1 MHSLLNDTPSPSAT
15 EPTAA
20 ESPLARGIRRG
31 LTETAPTP
39 PPVQD
44 ENPFARYHDDP
55 VAFAEEVL
63 GLQVWS
69 RMRDILLA
77 VRDRKRVAVRSG
89 HKVSKSTTAAVIAL
103 WRCLCREGSRTVL
116 SAPTS
121 RQVRIIIWKELAKL
135 HRAANLP
142 GQLFLDPGTGF
153 RYRESEVFGFSTD
166 EPEKMAGVSGADLL
180 FILDEASGV
189 DEPLFA
195 AIEGNMAGGA
205 GLLMI
210 SNPTQTSGTFYE
222 AFTTKRHLWHTI
234 HISSE
239 ETPNAISG
247 EVLIPGLATRDW
259 VMEKRLDWGEDS
271 PLYQVRVLG
280 NFPGQAENTVI
291 GLSLV
296 EAARARHDT
305 QEGAPIGA
313 FTLGVDVARYG
324 DDSTVLQPLFGQRVI
339 PPTVH
344 RKQDNVEVAGH
355 VMDLV
360 ERLRARHDYPVTAGS
375 VQVKIDD
382 LGNGGGVT
390 DHLQHSERAAA
401 LGIVTLPVTVSER
414 ATADGYS
421 KLRDQLWFG
430 LRDWLRD
437 GGALP
442 PNSHLEGELV
452 APRFSFDTQ
461 GRSKVESKD
470 EIKKR
475 MGRSPDRADALA
487 LAIYTPPVRNRQAVP
502 VRSPSAAINTGVIGG
517 QKKSLFRR

>member
-1 MHSLLNDTPSPSAT
+1 MNDTPSLSAT
-15 EPTAA
+15 EPAA
-20 ESPLARGIRRG
+20 AAVSPLARGIRQG
-31 LTETAPTP
+31 LAETAPAP
-39 PPVQD
+39 PPSLDV
-44 ENPFARYHDDP
+44 NPFASYRDDP
-55 VAFAEEVL
+55 VGFAEEVL
-63 GLQVWS
+63 GLKVWS
-69 RMRDILLA
+69 RMREILLA

-121 RQVRIIIWKELAKL
+121 RQVRIIIWKELTNL
-135 HRAANLP
+135 HGNSRLP
-142 GQLFLDPGTGF
+142 GQLFVDPGTGY
-153 RYRESEVFGFSTD
+153 RYRKSEVFGFSTD
-166 EPEKMAGVSGADLL
+166 EPEKIAGISGADLL

-234 HISSE
+234 HISSA
-239 ETPNAISG
+239 ETPNAVSG

-259 VMEKRLDWGEDS
+259 VMEKKLDWGEDS

-291 GLSLV
+291 GLGLV
-296 EAARARHDT
+296 EAARARHDA
-305 QEGAPIGA
+305 QEAPPTGM

-324 DDSTVLQPLFGQRVI
+324 DDSTVLQPLFGSRPV

-360 ERLRARHDYPVTAGS
+360 ARLRALHGYPVAAGP
-375 VQVKIDD
+375 VRVKIDD

-390 DHLQHSERAAA
+390 DHLKHSERAAA

-414 ATADGYS
+414 ATAEGYS
-421 KLRDQLWFG
+421 KLRDQLWFA

-437 GGALP
+437 GGELP
-442 PNSHLEGELV
+442 PDSHLEGELV

-461 GRSKVESKD
+461 GRAKVEGKD

-475 MGRSPDRADALA
+475 MNRSPDRADALA
-487 LAIYTPPVRNRQAVP
+487 LAVYQPPQD
-502 VRSPSAAINTGVIGG
+502 TGVASAIAALDDYAPIG
-517 QKKSLFRR
+517 LD